1 MASVYSRKLSWIAEQ
16 TRIPETPTE
25 GARVPFIASRIGSCH
40 LGFYRTGNI
49 ICVVCW
55 GCQFS
60 QFKQSVGVFVLF
72 GIKLLMMMVR
82 LQVGGGFPGNFFC

>member
-1 MASVYSRKLSWIAEQ
+1 MASVYSRQLSWIAEQ

-49 ICVVCW
+49 YIYMYIYIYHLC
-55 GCQFS
+55 
-60 QFKQSVGVFVLF
+60 GVL
-72 GIKLLMMMVR
+72 GLSIHSI
-82 LQVGGGFPGNFFC
+82 